1 MYDMLNIINKMSI
14 ISFVY
19 KWTNKIDGRYYIGR
33 HTGTLDDGYISSS
46 YVLNPLV
53 EQELLLPESQRQWQR
68 DILSKGSSEQ
78 MAIAEILQLKK
89 HKAVDD
95 LLCLNQTNGSGK
107 IVFKDSV
114 DVKPKYRI
122 KDILEQI

>member
-1 MYDMLNIINKMSI
+1 MREINKMSI

-19 KWTNKIDGRYYIGR
+19 KWTNTKDGRYYIGR

-46 YVLNPLV
+46 LVLNPLV
-53 EQELLLPESQRQWQR
+53 ESNPEEWTR

-95 LLCLNQTNGSGK
+95 PLCLNQTNGHGK
-107 IVFKDSV
+107 IVFKDTA

-122 KDILEQI
+122 KELLEQI